1 MKFGIGTAQV
11 KADYGF
17 LKKKLN
23 RVDLNTISNKF
34 DQNIDLLDTAPSYG
48 NAEKLIGSLKNKKIK
63 IITKLSKLEQ
73 TSPGKCIQEIKK
85 NLLASFRKLNKK
97 KIYAILLHD
106 EKDIIKLK
114 HPDIKK
120 FLLEL
125 KKKKIIKKIGYAC
138 YNIEKIPLYQKIF
151 KFDIVQFPINIF
163 TLNQKKINFLSGF
176 KNSNKIDFHARSIFL
191 QGIALKAIP
200 DLNGQF
206 KKLKLKLKLIESEC
220 KKKKI
225 SRYNYLISCIYSLKF
240 IDYCIIGLSSIEEF
254 LKLKKF
260 KPKKIDLSKIQ
271 SFYVNDK
278 KITDPRLWKL

>member
-23 RVDLNTISNKF
+23 RVDLNAISNKF

-85 NLLASFRKLNKK
+85 NLLASLRKLNKK
-97 KIYAILLHD
+97 KIYAKLLHD
-106 EKDIIKLK
+106 EKNIIKLK

-125 KKKKIIKKIGYAC
+125 KKKK
-138 YNIEKIPLYQKIF
+138 
-151 KFDIVQFPINIF
+151 
-163 TLNQKKINFLSGF
+163 
-176 KNSNKIDFHARSIFL
+176 
-191 QGIALKAIP
+191 
-200 DLNGQF
+200 
-206 KKLKLKLKLIESEC
+206 
-220 KKKKI
+220 
-225 SRYNYLISCIYSLKF
+225 NY
-240 IDYCIIGLSSIEEF
+240 
-254 LKLKKF
+254 
-260 KPKKIDLSKIQ
+260 
-271 SFYVNDK
+271 
-278 KITDPRLWKL
+278 